1 ANTAMPLIRAAA
13 TGPEPPS
20 LPITVV
26 RKAPDPGVLSCRT
39 RRDPRKVPI
48 LMLVAVPWPAATIE
62 PALDVTDMPEMEP
75 AETEPVLPLL
85 PMTTSERVPEP
96 GLVSSWAVME
106 PLLVP
111 MEMSV
116 IVPWPA
122 ATMEPAL
129 DVTDMAEMEA
139 AETDP

>member
-1 ANTAMPLIRAAA
+1 MKEPL
-13 TGPEPPS
+13 
-20 LPITVV
+20 L
-26 RKAPDPGVLSCRT
+26 
-39 RRDPRKVPI
+39 VPI
-48 LMLVAVPWPAATIE
+48 EMSVIVPWPAAMMD

-111 MEMSV
+111 MVLLV
-116 IVPWPA
+116 IVRLPA
-122 ATMEPAL
+122 AMMEPAL
-129 DVTDMAEMEA
+129 DVTDMPEMEP
-139 AETDP
+139 AETEPVL